1 MSRNRGSENGYSIPI
16 LRSTQ
21 ERKYVLKNINSRKRA
36 GILRSTGSRV
46 VHKRSKISYLDRRTS
61 RVSPRNFGKDRVKV
75 KPGMP
80 SKSNKQ
86 SPEKGN
92 KTKESNA
99 KTPHLY
105 VHEKLYNGEV
115 KHMRPSQIR
124 YTNDIIFAHFQDG
137 TPMFAT
143 FKDILFGRVQIK
155 YGGVPPIEVMK
166 NENLYWVV
174 NGNRRLYVF
183 KNLEKCGAITM
194 MPVLERRY
202 DTVEID
208 KHFSTRNMG
217 RSVAV
222 LNDIHIEKKMEE
234 QVKYWR
240 DWKEKKDKEA
250 REVKTQ
256 KRKKACNCCK
266 SSTNLFLLYCIF
278 ICYFSKRVCLV
289 SVLCVKVFHG
299 RTDF

>member
-1 MSRNRGSENGYSIPI
+1 MSRNPDSENGYSKPI
-16 LRSTQ
+16 VRSTQ
-21 ERKYVLKNINSRKRA
+21 ERKYVLNNINSRQRA
-36 GILRSTGSRV
+36 GINRTNGSRV
-46 VHKRSKISYLDRRTS
+46 VHKRSNISNLDRRTS
-61 RVSPRNFGKDRVKV
+61 RVSPRKYDIDKV
-75 KPGMP
+75 EAEPGMTNK
-80 SKSNKQ
+80 SKKQ
-86 SPEKGN
+86 LPIKSN
-92 KTKESNA
+92 KTKESNKDNFHA
-99 KTPHLY
+99 SA
-105 VHEKLYNGEV
+105 HEKLYNGEV
-115 KHMRPSQIR
+115 KQMRPSQIR

-183 KNLEKCGAITM
+183 KNLEKCGAITF
-194 MPVLERRY
+194 MPVLERRF

-250 REVKTQ
+250 KEAKA
-256 KRKKACNCCK
+256 RKKKKDPGKSGCCVI
-266 SSTNLFLLYCIF
+266 S
-278 ICYFSKRVCLV
+278 
-289 SVLCVKVFHG
+289 
-299 RTDF
+299 